1 MCSNRGNTDSMNASN
16 RRVSAPPILSSQG
29 EWRVVLGLVL
39 LMSVMVGAVMFASRD
54 APSSRSNNPEVLAVP
69 TITSDQ
75 GCASF
80 SNYWIEQSG
89 VRVEPATIEGLTN
102 CRLSAGGEWFVPTGA
117 NDSRL
122 TSESVLTEDEASQTA
137 STRSAI
143 LAEVTL
149 LEAQLSSSITRD
161 LDRIYNTRT
170 QAVTGRINDSETIS
184 RARSRYARVAQA
196 FLLDPNHRILADY
209 VGWLMQRKIAA
220 YDALSSDCLG
230 SPETQYLKIVCL
242 GMEDSLSVNF
252 PPWLWDLRSSVWL
265 NEYLAHLARTDR
277 IPDISTAEI
286 AGARAALAR
295 SWMVRRHWQGI
306 PS

>member
-1 MCSNRGNTDSMNASN
+1 MNASD
-16 RRVSAPPILSSQG
+16 RRVSAPPIFRSHG

-39 LMSVMVGAVMFASRD
+39 LVAVMVGAVMFASRD
-54 APSSRSNNPEVLAVP
+54 APSSLSNNPEALAVP

-75 GCASF
+75 GCARF
-80 SNYWIEQSG
+80 ANYWIEQSG
-89 VRVEPATIEGLTN
+89 VLVEPASIEGLTN

-122 TSESVLTEDEASQTA
+122 TSESILTEDEASRTA
-137 STRSAI
+137 STRTAI
-143 LAEVTL
+143 LAEIAL

-161 LDRIYNTRT
+161 LDRIYSTRS
-170 QAVTGRINDSETIS
+170 QAVTGRINDSVTIS
-184 RARSRYARVAQA
+184 RARSRYTRVAQA
-196 FLLDPNHRILADY
+196 FLLDPNHQILADY

-220 YDALSSDCLG
+220 YDLLSAACLD

-277 IPDISTAEI
+277 LQDVSAAEV
-286 AGARAALAR
+286 GSARAALAR
-295 SWMVRRHWQGI
+295 TWMQRRHWQGR
-306 PS
+306 SN